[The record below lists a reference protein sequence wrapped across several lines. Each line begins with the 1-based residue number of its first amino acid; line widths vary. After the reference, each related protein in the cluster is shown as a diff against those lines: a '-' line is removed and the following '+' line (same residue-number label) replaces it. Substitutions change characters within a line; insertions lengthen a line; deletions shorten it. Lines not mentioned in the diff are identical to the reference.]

1 MKNNIFYKLAGE
13 ILTESKQKVIAVDL
27 DGTLAHYTSW
37 KGPTNIGKPIPK
49 MLNRVK
55 QWISDGKNVVI
66 FTARANDP
74 KAVAAI
80 KKWLKENDLPDL
92 KITNVKTPDIEEI
105 WDDRA
110 IQVQK
115 NLGIPIGHEDSVEE
129 GWKANVAAGALAAST
144 AFGGHKPDNW
154 KPDVTVSKQS
164 ATTHKGTSMNMD
176 ELKKMLIRHEGYKTN
191 MYLDS
196 RKIPTIGVGF
206 NLQRKDAP
214 KLLSQIGLDYNKVVR
229 GQQKLTSEQIDT
241 LLEHDMK
248 TAITYASQY
257 FPEFATLP
265 PSAQMILV
273 DMAFNLGLTGLEK
286 FHDLK
291 AALQQRNY
299 QQAANAMM
307 DSLWFKQ
314 VKNRGVELVQMMKNI
329 K

>member
-1 MKNNIFYKLAGE
+1 MKNNIFYKLADE
-13 ILTESKQKVIAVDL
+13 ILV
-27 DGTLAHYTSW
+27 
-37 KGPTNIGKPIPK
+37 TN
-49 MLNRVK
+49 
-55 QWISDGKNVVI
+55 
-66 FTARANDP
+66 
-74 KAVAAI
+74 
-80 KKWLKENDLPDL
+80 
-92 KITNVKTPDIEEI
+92 
-105 WDDRA
+105 
-110 IQVQK
+110 
-115 NLGIPIGHEDSVEE
+115 VEE
-129 GWKANVAAGALAAST
+129 GWKANVAAGALAALAASNSLGGQKQAVGVTNTST
-144 AFGGHKPDNW
+144 AIP
-154 KPDVTVSKQS
+154 
-164 ATTHKGTSMNMD
+164 KGTSMNMD